1 MSTFTML
8 AVPKSPPPLYEAV
21 WPVVRSSTATA
32 ACPSSDL
39 ITEATAAES
48 RCPACLA
55 ASAGGEALTEDDG
68 LCAACPVFTCVAA
81 AAAVHPAQETTTKVA
96 SVAIR
101 RK

>member
-8 AVPKSPPPLYEAV
+8 AVTKSSPPLYEAV

-48 RCPACLA
+48 RCS
-55 ASAGGEALTEDDG
+55 ASVAGEALTVGEA
-68 LCAACPVFTCVAA
+68 LCAACPAFTGVAA
-81 AAAVHPAQETTTKVA
+81 AAAAQPAQETAAKVA
-96 SVAIR
+96 SAAISG
-101 RK
+101 KW